1 MTAKPTT
8 YSGVAGVIAET
19 LETHY
24 GVDPKPLFRQAGL
37 DPTAMSA
44 SDFRYPTTRMFK
56 LYLETL

>member
-19 LETHY
+19 LESHY